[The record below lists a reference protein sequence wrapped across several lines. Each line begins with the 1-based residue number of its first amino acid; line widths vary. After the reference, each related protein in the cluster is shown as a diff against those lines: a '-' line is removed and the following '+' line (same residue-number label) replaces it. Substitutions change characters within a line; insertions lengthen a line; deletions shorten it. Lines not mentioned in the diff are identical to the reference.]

1 MSGDFPMLRAALAM
15 LMIATTLSSAVAQPM
30 DANAAWPSKPV
41 HLIAPF
47 PPASTADVI
56 GRALGQ
62 KLGARLGQPI
72 VIDNRVGGS
81 GSIGADATAR
91 AAPDGYTLGIITPSI
106 ATQNSNGTQKA
117 ADNPA
122 KRFTPISMI
131 ARSPL
136 VLVVYPGLP
145 AQSVSEL
152 VALAKKR
159 PGELNFSSAGPASLA
174 HVAGA
179 LFANRAH
186 IELTHV
192 AYKSTAQSVV
202 DLIGGRVQM
211 QFATIAPSLASIRSG
226 KLRALAVTSKTRVA
240 ALPDVPTMEEAG
252 VRGFEST
259 LWFALVGPA
268 GLPTAI
274 ATRLNHETVQVLN
287 SDEMKKTLAQQGFAT
302 SSGSAQAVTAQID
315 SDVATWKEIS
325 PASSAT
331 SK

>member
-1 MSGDFPMLRAALAM
+1 MLRAAPPVLV
-15 LMIATTLSSAVAQPM
+15 IATTLTSAVAQPIHSGPT
-30 DANAAWPSKPV
+30 WPSKPI

-56 GRALGQ
+56 GRTLGQ
-62 KLGARLGQPI
+62 KLGASLGQTI
-72 VIDNRVGGS
+72 VIENRVGGS
-81 GSIGADATAR
+81 GSIGADVVAR
-91 AAPDGYTLGIITPSI
+91 AAPDGYTFGIVTPSV

-145 AQSVSEL
+145 ARSVSEL
-152 VALAKKR
+152 VSLAKKR

-186 IELTHV
+186 IRLTHV

-202 DLIGGRVQM
+202 DLISGRVQM

-226 KLRALAVTSKTRVA
+226 KLRALAITSKTRLA
-240 ALPDVPTMEEAG
+240 ALPDVPTMDEAG

-268 GLPTAI
+268 GLPNAI
-274 ATRLNHETVQVLN
+274 VTRLNHQAEQILN
-287 SDEMKKTLAQQGFAT
+287 SDEMKKTLAQQGFVVSP
-302 SSGSAQAVTAQID
+302 SSPQAVVEQID

-325 PASSAT
+325 PSSGL
-331 SK
+331 SSD